1 MKMKTRI
8 ISLVTAVLVLWQC
21 SPEVS
26 PLHHTAPVVNFP
38 LEAQN
43 ITSKVGEPVSFKAN
57 VVSGDRLSKAWYVD
71 GVLESSDEEFTYT
84 FFKPGEYEVSFK
96 FSNGAGTV
104 EKSYSVSVSDVLEM
118 HLSVEDSTVVTRVE
132 QSFLKL
138 YAIVDKGSDVVH
150 SWSVDGEKLSDKAF
164 FGTFFLKDTQSHE
177 ISSFNNSF

>member
-8 ISLVTAVLVLWQC
+8 ISLVTAVLALWQC

-43 ITSKVGEPVSFKAN
+43 ITAKVGEPVSFKAN

-84 FFKPGEYEVSFK
+84 FF
-96 FSNGAGTV
+96 
-104 EKSYSVSVSDVLEM
+104 
-118 HLSVEDSTVVTRVE
+118 
-132 QSFLKL
+132 
-138 YAIVDKGSDVVH
+138 
-150 SWSVDGEKLSDKAF
+150 
-164 FGTFFLKDTQSHE
+164 
-177 ISSFNNSF
+177 